1 MRRALAHS
9 ISATTSSAAVAR
21 WSRGRSARTI
31 PILRSSSSGSRRSFS
46 RHQVRSW
53 ARATEWKVPAATWS
67 RIPSNRSLL
76 RSSEAA
82 FRVKVRARIRL
93 GSSRPVRER
102 QAIRWVSTRVLP
114 EPAPAWMARGR
125 ASVVTA
131 ARCSSFSPM
140 RSASASVAS
149 PYASPCRS
157 PGAGSKPGN
166 PSTVFIGRTL
176 ARGRDSPEEWCRTL
190 VSWSPLDPRPS
201 TVSSL
206 RPSTAYRMSWPTSWT
221 TWWS

>member
-82 FRVKVRARIRL
+82 FRVKVRASTRL
-93 GSSRPVRER
+93 GSSRPVRAR

-114 EPAPAWMARGR
+114 DPAPAWMARGR

-131 ARCSSFSPM
+131 ARCSSFNPLS
-140 RSASASVAS
+140 SASASAS
-149 PYASPCRS
+149 SYASPCRS
-157 PGAGSKPGN
+157 PGAGSKPGK

-176 ARGRDSPEEWCRTL
+176 ARGHDHPEEPCRTL

-201 TVSSL
+201 IVSSL
-206 RPSTAYRMSWPTSWT
+206 RPSMAYRMSWPT
-221 TWWS
+221 